1 MDWSNITTISNVFGG
16 LLVLLYAFWTIYNKV
31 ASDLNIMTKRQKDK
45 KEQKE
50 KEEEKKYQKL
60 VNDVSSSILS
70 EFSITVHTL
79 NDLLRIEI
87 NKIYYKYNR
96 YRKIRRYDKE
106 NCAKMVEDY
115 TAQGGN
121 SYVHE
126 LWEEICEWE
135 VVSTWE
141 EVTK

>member
-1 MDWSNITTISNVFGG
+1 MDWSNITNISNVFGG

-79 NDLLRIEI
+79 NDLLRIQI

-96 YRKIRRYDKE
+96 YKK
-106 NCAKMVEDY
+106 
-115 TAQGGN
+115 N
-121 SYVHE
+121 SS
-126 LWEEICEWE
+126 L
-135 VVSTWE
+135 
-141 EVTK
+141 